1 MVAPL
6 ALVVVPVVRVG
17 IVLVGVAKR
26 LVGVHVPMAECRV
39 IHPVMVMQ
47 VVLVMRVPVVVADG
61 EMGVRMPVPLG
72 QVQPHPDGHE

>member
-1 MVAPL
+1 M
-6 ALVVVPVVRVG
+6 VVPVVRVG

-39 IHPVMVMQ
+39 IHPTVLVKIVVMQ